1 MQQARLLVVRA
12 MAVRGALSGTALLNK
27 SMAYSKPVSKSSKVQ
42 LVLAIGLLSAS
53 VVFFIKFSPAR
64 ENQHGNAYFY
74 DLEEKQLFIAPSGSI
89 PPIDGIKGAAMA
101 GVRAI
106 VIATN
111 GDCTD
116 RKHLEIAYL
125 EKYSPEIKQL
135 FEEVRQA
142 RAQGRSEEGRI
153 DRKQVHANTFV
164 RRVQDTEWQSLES
177 AEGKQIAS
185 EWNTPG
191 PDGRTPVVCSP

>member
-1 MQQARLLVVRA
+1 MLVVGA
-12 MAVRGALSGTALLNK
+12 MALRRALRASSPARRLDMQHPRLKNKTA
-27 SMAYSKPVSKSSKVQ
+27 KVQ
-42 LVLAIGLLSAS
+42 LVVALSLLAAS
-53 VVFFIKFSPAR
+53 VFFFFKFSPAR
-64 ENQHGNAYFY
+64 ENQHGDAYFY
-74 DLEEKQLFIAPSGSI
+74 DMEEHQLFIAPSGSI
-89 PPIDGIKGAAMA
+89 PPINGIKGASMA

-111 GDCTD
+111 GDCSD
-116 RKHLEIAYL
+116 RKHLQIAYL

-142 RAQGRSEEGRI
+142 RAEGRSEEGRI

-164 RRVQDTEWQSLES
+164 RRLDDKEWQSLET

-185 EWNTPG
+185 EWNMAG
-191 PDGRTPVVCSP
+191 PDGRMPVVCSP